1 MKKCKHCGEDFI
13 PQSLNREYCIDNA
26 CNDKYYEELNKNFD
40 KYNTKYNGYRKN
52 DYNRS
57 S

>member
-1 MKKCKHCGEDFI
+1 MKKCKHCGKDFI
-13 PQSLNREYCIDNA
+13 PQSLNRKYCIDNA

>member
-1 MKKCKHCGEDFI
+1 MKKCKHCGEDYI
-13 PQSLNREYCIDNA
+13 PQSLNREYCIDND

-40 KYNTKYNGYRKN
+40 KYNTEYYGYREN
-52 DYNRS
+52 DNNRS